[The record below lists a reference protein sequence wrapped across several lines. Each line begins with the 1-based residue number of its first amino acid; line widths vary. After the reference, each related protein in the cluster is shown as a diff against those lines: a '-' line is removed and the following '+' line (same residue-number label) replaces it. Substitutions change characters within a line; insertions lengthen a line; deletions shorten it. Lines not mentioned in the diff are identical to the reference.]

1 MRVTDANKFIQYS
14 KIYPKKSLYIKGQPL
29 FGGGGAANFNFHNA
43 INYAANNAVLSPDAP
58 VIFPNNENLQA
69 HFLPLNFTSSKRVA
83 RKDVPIVRFDESIRC
98 PCCGERMA
106 TFDKTKAK
114 KLAIKISMKSG
125 QDLTN
130 ILKENICEFQPNKR
144 ALVREIAR
152 LASKHPDKRFSDL
165 LELLSE
171 KYINT
176 LRMKQI
182 MVTME
187 LANELPHLRP
197 RKTAKIKEWQAEQI
211 QRILDANTEG
221 EFKNKYLITSFIETA
236 HINNIRI
243 DEEKIRSY
251 FGKLPNSK
259 NSAEAYVV
267 KYKRRAS
274 KEAVYKII
282 KNTEPTI
289 EHIIPFSESG
299 DNKARNLLVMCSDC
313 NTIRGDISYDDFIQA
328 HPEMLQNIKKY
339 FADIKRVLRDKKNEL
354 TPEQKEMYANYI
366 NDVKTTL
373 ERYSPDNFCFE

>member
-1 MRVTDANKFIQYS
+1 
-14 KIYPKKSLYIKGQPL
+14 
-29 FGGGGAANFNFHNA
+29 
-43 INYAANNAVLSPDAP
+43 
-58 VIFPNNENLQA
+58 
-69 HFLPLNFTSSKRVA
+69 
-83 RKDVPIVRFDESIRC
+83 
-98 PCCGERMA
+98 
-106 TFDKTKAK
+106 
-114 KLAIKISMKSG
+114 
-125 QDLTN
+125 
-130 ILKENICEFQPNKR
+130 
-144 ALVREIAR
+144 
-152 LASKHPDKRFSDL
+152 
-165 LELLSE
+165 
-171 KYINT
+171 
-176 LRMKQI
+176 MKQI